1 MATRRN
7 FLKNI
12 TLASGVLATS
22 PLLAGGEL
30 AKPKKM
36 KTGIQLW
43 TVRDVIGSDVPG
55 TLAALSKIG
64 YNSLEPYGF
73 DGSFYK
79 YPAKEFRKMC
89 EDLGMEITSTHCG
102 ITVENAPLYA
112 EKAAEAGLEYLI
124 LPSFS
129 GRPEKTLDDY
139 RKVAKEMNQIGE
151 ITKKSGI
158 KFGYHNH
165 NHEFKLIEG
174 KLPYDTLLTET
185 DPNLVAFEMD
195 IFWVIKGG
203 QDPLQYFEKHPGRF
217 QLWHVKD
224 MGNDGESCIVGN
236 GHIKFK
242 DLLKKSKKAGLKR
255 IVYEQEQYSEGTSL
269 FCAEQSYKYIQK
281 HLL

>member
-1 MATRRN
+1 MATRRD

-12 TLASGVLATS
+12 TLVSGVLATT
-22 PLLAGGEL
+22 PLLAGSEA

-43 TVRDVIGSDVPG
+43 SVRDVIDKDLTG
-55 TLAALSKIG
+55 TLTALSKIG

-79 YPAKEFRKMC
+79 TPAKEFRKMC
-89 EDLGMEITSTHCG
+89 EDLGMVITSTHCG
-102 ITVENAPLYA
+102 ITVENALLYT

-124 LPSFS
+124 LPSFG
-129 GRPEKTLDDY
+129 GRPEKTLDDFK
-139 RKVAKEMNQIGE
+139 KVAHEINQIGE

-165 NHEFKLIEG
+165 NVEFKTIEG
-174 KLPYDTLLTET
+174 KLPYDILLAET
-185 DPNLVAFEMD
+185 DPALVTFEMD
-195 IFWVIKGG
+195 IFWVVKGG
-203 QDPLQYFEKHPGRF
+203 QDPLQYFEKHHGRF

-236 GHIKFK
+236 GHIRFQ
-242 DLLKKSKKAGLKR
+242 DLMKHSKKAGLKR
-255 IVYEQEQYSEGTSL
+255 IVYEQEQYSEGTPL

-281 HLL
+281 YLI